1 MRPAGG
7 KVRRAAYVPARM
19 SNTTHAHAASA
30 CRQARSCGPIIPVMP
45 IIKRPHSSNSP
56 AGEDRDSHQRTPGR
70 NAASREPERGRRS
83 IGASLVLWCF
93 GLIATV
99 AVVGALIVGYALV
112 VMGPQLPSLD
122 ALTDYRPKVPLRVYT
137 ADHVLIGE
145 FGEERR
151 SLVRFQDIPDQMKKA
166 VLAIEDY
173 RFYEHG
179 GVDFVGIL
187 RAGFADLAHGGA
199 SQGASTIT
207 MQVARNFFLSSEKT
221 YTRKIYE
228 MLLAYKIERALTKDQ
243 ILELYMNQ
251 IYLGERAYG
260 FAAAARVYFGK
271 DLKDLTLAQAA
282 MLAGLPK
289 APSAYNPVVNPKRA
303 KIRQEYIL
311 RRMLEL
317 NYITQQQYDQ
327 AVKEEIHTKNPG
339 NEYSVHAEY
348 VAEMVRQMM
357 YAQYKD
363 ETYTRGLNV
372 TTTIDSA
379 DQDAAYRAVRKGVM
393 DYERRHGYRGPE
405 GFVQLPEAGDDRD
418 QTIDDALTDHPDNGE
433 IIAGVVTD
441 ASAKQVA
448 AQLVDGTQVTVSGD
462 GLRFVAAALSPR
474 ANATLRIKPGSIV
487 RLVADDKGNWQI
499 TQLPQ
504 VEGALVS
511 LTPQDG
517 AIRAL
522 IGGFDFNKNKFN
534 HVTQAWRQPGSSFK
548 PFIYSA
554 ALDKGLAPATI
565 INDAPL
571 YFPPSTPGGDAWEP
585 KDDDQPDGPMS
596 MRLALQKS
604 KNLVSIRILSFIG
617 TRYAQDFVTQRF
629 GFDADKTPPYLPMA
643 LGAGLVTPLQSAG
656 AYSVF
661 ANGGYR
667 INPYL
672 INEVTDARGVAISR
686 AQPLVAGHDAPRTLE
701 PRNAY
706 IMNSLLHSVATAGT
720 GAGTNVLKRSDLQGK
735 TGTTNDA
742 KDGWFAGYQ
751 QSLVAVA
758 WMGYDQPKSL
768 GSREFGAQLALP
780 IWVEYMQRALRG
792 VPQAEPQQPDG
803 VTVMNGELFFT
814 DKLPG
819 QGFVASIGLD
829 SGNPMAGATD
839 AVGGVGPAGMTPPV
853 VPPPSVSTTEKK
865 QIMDLFESN
874 KP

>member
-1 MRPAGG
+1 
-7 KVRRAAYVPARM
+7 
-19 SNTTHAHAASA
+19 
-30 CRQARSCGPIIPVMP
+30 MP
-45 IIKRPHSSNSP
+45 IIKRPHSSSSSRHPGREPSFGSNDNPSRDYRY
-56 AGEDRDSHQRTPGR
+56 AQREEDDRD
-70 NAASREPERGRRS
+70 ERGQRGGRS
-83 IGASLVLWCF
+83 IGGTIAMWF
-93 GLIATV
+93 AGLFATV
-99 AVVGALIVGYALV
+99 LVVGALIVGYALV

-122 ALTDYRPKVPLRVYT
+122 ALTDYRPKVPLRIYT

-151 SLVRFQDIPDQMKKA
+151 SLVRFQDIPDVQKKA

-179 GVDFVGIL
+179 GVDFIGIL
-187 RAGFADLAHGGA
+187 RAGFADIMHGGS

-221 YTRKIYE
+221 YTRKVYE
-228 MLLAYKIERALTKDQ
+228 MMLAYKIERALTKDQ

-271 DLKDLTLAQAA
+271 DLKDITLAEAA

-311 RRMLEL
+311 KRMLGL
-317 NYITQQQYDQ
+317 NYITQAQYNQ
-327 AVKEEIHTKNPG
+327 AVKEEIHTKTAG

-348 VAEMVRQMM
+348 ISEMVRQMM

-379 DQDAAYRAVRKGVM
+379 DQEAAYRAVRKGVM

-405 GFVQLPEAGDDRD
+405 GFIELPPAGDERD
-418 QTIDDALTDHPDNGE
+418 EAIEDALNDHPDNGE
-433 IIAGVVTD
+433 IVAAVVT
-441 ASAKQVA
+441 SATAKEVK
-448 AQLVDGTQVTVSGD
+448 AQLLDGTQASVTGD
-462 GLRFVAAALSPR
+462 GLRFAAGSLSAR
-474 ANATLRIKPGSIV
+474 AAQAQRIRAGSIV
-487 RLVADDKGNWQI
+487 RLIADANGNWQI

-511 LTPQDG
+511 MTPQDG

-522 IGGFDFNKNKFN
+522 VGGFDFNKNKFN
-534 HVTQAWRQPGSSFK
+534 HITQAWRQPGSSFK

-554 ALDKGLAPATI
+554 ALDKGLGPATI

-571 YFPPSTPGGDAWEP
+571 YFPPSAPGGDAWEP
-585 KDDDQPDGPMS
+585 KDDDQPDGPMPL
-596 MRLALQKS
+596 RLALQKS
-604 KNLVSIRILSFIG
+604 KNLVSIRILSYIG
-617 TRYAQDFVTQRF
+617 TKYAQDYVTQRF

-672 INEVTDARGVAISR
+672 IAEVDDAHGQPLSR
-686 AQPLVAGHDAPRTLE
+686 AQPLTAGRDAPRTLE

-720 GAGTNVLKRSDLQGK
+720 GAGTNVLHRSDLQGK

-792 VPQAEPQQPDG
+792 VPQAEPEMPPG
-803 VTVMNGELFFT
+803 VTSVDGELFYADMT
-814 DKLPG
+814 PG
-819 QGFVASIGLD
+819 SGFVASIGMD
-829 SGNPMAGATD
+829 SSNPLASGGD
-839 AVGGVGPAGMTPPV
+839 AVGGVGPAGMTPPA
-853 VPPPSVSTTEKK
+853 PPPNVTSTEKK

>member
-1 MRPAGG
+1 
-7 KVRRAAYVPARM
+7 
-19 SNTTHAHAASA
+19 
-30 CRQARSCGPIIPVMP
+30 MP
-45 IIKRPHSSNSP
+45 IIKRPPSS
-56 AGEDRDSHQRTPGR
+56 DSEADGRNTPGSSSAR
-70 NAASREPERGRRS
+70 SAHRRS
-83 IGASLVLWCF
+83 LGARIALTIA
-93 GLIATV
+93 GLFATL
-99 AVVGALIVGYALV
+99 AVVGALIVGYALI
-112 VMGPQLPSLD
+112 VMAPQLPSLD

-151 SLVRFQDIPDQMKKA
+151 KLVRFADIPDVMKKA

-179 GVDFVGIL
+179 GVDFIGIL
-187 RAGFADLAHGGA
+187 RAGTTDLMHGGA

-228 MLLAYKIERALTKDQ
+228 MMLAYKIERALTKDQ

-271 DLKDLTLAQAA
+271 DLKDITLAQAA

-289 APSAYNPVVNPKRA
+289 APSAYNPIVNPKRA

-311 RRMLEL
+311 KRMLDL
-317 NYITQQQYDQ
+317 RYITQDQYDQ
-327 AVKEEIHTKNPG
+327 AVKEDIHTKVSG

-363 ETYTRGLNV
+363 ETYTKGLSV
-372 TTTIDSA
+372 VTTIDSA
-379 DQDAAYRAVRKGVM
+379 DQDAAYHAVRKGVM

-405 GFVQLPEAGDDRD
+405 GFVELPADKDERDEA
-418 QTIDDALTDHPDNGE
+418 IDDALADHPDDGE
-433 IIAGVVTD
+433 IVAGVVTA
-441 ASAKQVA
+441 ASPKQVTV
-448 AQLVDGTQVTVSGD
+448 QFVDGTTANVTGD
-462 GLRFVAAALSPR
+462 GLRFAAVALGSR
-474 ANATLRIKPGSIV
+474 ATQTQRIRPGSIV
-487 RLVADDKGNWQI
+487 RVMPDAKGNMQI

-511 LTPQDG
+511 LSPQDG

-522 IGGFDFNKNKFN
+522 VGGFDFNKNKFN

-554 ALDKGLAPATI
+554 SLEKGLAPATI

-571 YFPPSTPGGDAWEP
+571 YFPPTTPGGDAWEP

-596 MRLALQKS
+596 MRVALEKS
-604 KNLVSIRILSFIG
+604 KNLVSIRILSYIG
-617 TRYAQDFVTQRF
+617 TKYAQDYVTQRF

-643 LGAGLVTPLQSAG
+643 LGAGLVTPLQSATG
-656 AYSVF
+656 YSVF

-667 INPYL
+667 VNPYL
-672 INEVTDARGVAISR
+672 IAEVDDARGQPISK
-686 AQPLVAGHDAPRTLE
+686 AQPIVAGRDAPRVISAA
-701 PRNAY
+701 NAY

-720 GAGTNVLKRSDLQGK
+720 GAGTNVLHRSDLSGK

-751 QSLVAVA
+751 PTLVAVA

-780 IWVEYMQRALRG
+780 IWVDYMSRALRG
-792 VPQAEPQQPDG
+792 VPQEQMPMPDG
-803 VTVMNGELFFT
+803 VTTVNGELYYA
-814 DKLPG
+814 DMVPG
-819 QGFVASIGLD
+819 NGFVASIGVD
-829 SGNPMAGATD
+829 SGTALAGESGASEALGTI
-839 AVGGVGPAGMTPPV
+839 GPAGLATPT
-853 VPPPSVSTTEKK
+853 VPPPQVTTQEKK
-865 QIMDLFESN
+865 QILNMFEDN
-874 KP
+874 RP

>member
-1 MRPAGG
+1 
-7 KVRRAAYVPARM
+7 
-19 SNTTHAHAASA
+19 
-30 CRQARSCGPIIPVMP
+30 MP
-45 IIKRPHSSNSP
+45 IIKRPHSSHSP
-56 AGEDRDSHQRTPGR
+56 SGEDRDSYQRTPGR
-70 NAASREPERGRRS
+70 NAASRDAEAGRRS
-83 IGASLVLWCF
+83 FGATLALWF
-93 GLIATV
+93 AGLIATV

-179 GVDFVGIL
+179 GVDFLGIL

-260 FAAAARVYFGK
+260 FASAARVYFGK
-271 DLKDLTLAQAA
+271 DLKDITLAEAA

-311 RRMLEL
+311 KRMLEL
-317 NYITQQQYDQ
+317 KYISREQYDQ
-327 AVKEEIHTKNPG
+327 AVKEEIRTKNPG

-348 VAEMVRQMM
+348 IAEMVRQMM

-405 GFVQLPEAGDDRD
+405 GFVQLPAPGDDRD

-433 IIAGVVTD
+433 IIAAVVTD
-441 ASAKQVA
+441 AGPKQVK
-448 AQLVDGTQVTVSGD
+448 AQLVDGTQVTIAGD
-462 GLRFVAAALSPR
+462 GLRFVAGALSAR
-474 ANATLRIKPGSIV
+474 ASTTTKIKPGSIV

-522 IGGFDFNKNKFN
+522 VGGFDFNKNKFN

-554 ALDKGLAPATI
+554 ALDKGVGPATI

-571 YFPPSTPGGDAWEP
+571 YFPASTPGGDAWEP
-585 KDDDQPDGPMS
+585 KDDDQPDGPMP

-617 TRYAQDFVTQRF
+617 TKYAQDFVTQRF

-672 INEVTDARGVAISR
+672 INEVTDARGEPLSK
-686 AQPLVAGHDAPRTLE
+686 AQPLTAGRDAPRTLE

-720 GAGTNVLKRSDLQGK
+720 GSGTNVLRRSDLQGK

-758 WMGYDQPKSL
+758 WMGYDQPKTL

-780 IWVEYMQRALRG
+780 IWVEFMQRALRG
-792 VPQAEPQQPDG
+792 VPQAEPQQPPG
-803 VTVMNGELFFT
+803 VTAVDGELFFT
-814 DKLPG
+814 DMMPG
-819 QGFVASIGLD
+819 NGFVASIGLD
-829 SGNPMAGATD
+829 SANPVAGGGD

-853 VPPPSVSTTEKK
+853 VPPPSVSSNEKK

>member
-1 MRPAGG
+1 
-7 KVRRAAYVPARM
+7 
-19 SNTTHAHAASA
+19 
-30 CRQARSCGPIIPVMP
+30 MP
-45 IIKRPHSSNSP
+45 IIKRPPSNHP
-56 AGEDRDSHQRTPGR
+56 ANDRNPDRRAGSHPDRHDAR
-70 NAASREPERGRRS
+70 DDKSRGRS
-83 IGASLVLWCF
+83 VGVTIVLWF
-93 GLIATV
+93 IGLIAIV
-99 AVVGALIVGYALV
+99 AVVGALIAGYALV
-112 VMGPQLPSLD
+112 VMGPQLPPLD

-151 SLVRFQDIPDQMKKA
+151 SIVRFADIPDQMKKA

-187 RAGFADLAHGGA
+187 RAGLTDLMHGGNA
-199 SQGASTIT
+199 QGASTIT

-228 MLLAYKIERALTKDQ
+228 MMLAYKIERALTKDQ
-243 ILELYMNQ
+243 ILEVYMNQ

-271 DLKDLTLAQAA
+271 DLKDITLAQAA

-311 RRMLEL
+311 KRMLDL
-317 NYITQQQYDQ
+317 NYITQAQYDQ
-327 AVKEEIHTKNPG
+327 AVKEEIHTKVSG

-357 YAQYKD
+357 YAQYRD

-379 DQDAAYRAVRKGVM
+379 DQDAAYQAVRKGVM

-405 GFVQLPEAGDDRD
+405 GFIALPSDSDDRD
-418 QTIDDALTDHPDNGE
+418 QAIDDALADHPDNGE
-433 IIAGVVTD
+433 IVAAVVT
-441 ASAKQVA
+441 AATPKEVN
-448 AQLVDGTQVTVSGD
+448 AQLVDGTVAAVTGD
-462 GLRFVAAALSPR
+462 GLKFAATALSPR
-474 ANATLRIKPGSIV
+474 AAQAQRIKPGSIV
-487 RLVADDKGNWQI
+487 RLIADAKGNWQI

-504 VEGALVS
+504 VEGALVA
-511 LTPQDG
+511 LEPQDG
-517 AIRAL
+517 AIRSL
-522 IGGFDFNKNKFN
+522 VGGFDFNKNKFN

-554 ALDKGLAPATI
+554 SLDKGLGPATI

-571 YFPPSTPGGDAWEP
+571 SFPATTPGGEAWEP
-585 KDDDQPDGPMS
+585 KDDDQPDGPMP
-596 MRLALQKS
+596 MRLALEKS

-617 TRYAQDFVTQRF
+617 TKYAQDFVTQRF
-629 GFDADKTPPYLPMA
+629 GFDVDKTPPYLPLA

-656 AYSVF
+656 AYAVF

-672 INEVTDARGVAISR
+672 IAEVTDARGQLISR
-686 AQPLVAGHDAPRTLE
+686 AQPLTAGRDAPRTIE

-706 IMNSLLHSVATAGT
+706 IMNSMLHSVATAGT
-720 GAGTNVLKRSDLQGK
+720 GAGTNVLHRSDLQGK

-751 QSLVAVA
+751 KSLVAVA
-758 WMGYDQPKSL
+758 WMGYDQPRSL

-792 VPQAEPQQPDG
+792 VPQEEPPMPDT
-803 VTVMNGELFFT
+803 VTQIDGELFYSDVT
-814 DKLPG
+814 PG
-819 QGFVASIGLD
+819 SGFVASIGMD
-829 SGNPMAGATD
+829 AANPLAGGTNS
-839 AVGGVGPAGMTPPV
+839 VGGVGPAGLTPPD
-853 VPPPSVSTTEKK
+853 VSSSEKK
-865 QIMDLFESN
+865 QILDLFESN

>member
-1 MRPAGG
+1 
-7 KVRRAAYVPARM
+7 V
-19 SNTTHAHAASA
+19 S
-30 CRQARSCGPIIPVMP
+30 
-45 IIKRPHSSNSP
+45 
-56 AGEDRDSHQRTPGR
+56 
-70 NAASREPERGRRS
+70 PERQHGS
-83 IGASLVLWCF
+83 FGSSLLLTLG
-93 GLIATV
+93 GLVATV
-99 AVVGALIVGYALV
+99 AVVFALIIGYALIVMA
-112 VMGPQLPSLD
+112 PQLPSLD

-151 SLVRFQDIPDQMKKA
+151 SLVRFADIPDSMKKA

-179 GVDFVGIL
+179 GVDFLGIL
-187 RAGFADLAHGGA
+187 RAGMADILHGGA

-207 MQVARNFFLSSEKT
+207 RQVARNFFLSSEKT

-228 MLLAYKIERALTKDQ
+228 MMLAYKIERALTKDQ

-271 DLKDLTLAQAA
+271 DLKDITLAQAA

-289 APSAYNPVVNPKRA
+289 APSAYNPIVNPKRA

-311 RRMLEL
+311 KRMLDL
-317 NYITQQQYDQ
+317 RYITQAQYDQ
-327 AVKEEIHTKNPG
+327 AVKEDIHTKVSG

-357 YAQYKD
+357 YAQYKE
-363 ETYTRGLNV
+363 ETYTRGLSVV
-372 TTTIDSA
+372 TTLDSA
-379 DQDAAYRAVRKGVM
+379 YQDAAYRAVRKGVM

-405 GFVQLPEAGDDRD
+405 GFVELPAGRDERDEA
-418 QTIDDALTDHPDNGE
+418 IDDALADHPDDGE
-433 IIAGVVTD
+433 LVAGVVTA
-441 ASAKQVA
+441 ASPKQLTV
-448 AQLVDGTQVTVSGD
+448 QFVDGNTANVTGE
-462 GLRFVAAALSPR
+462 GLRFAATALSAR
-474 ANATLRIKPGSIV
+474 ASAAQRIKPGSIV
-487 RLVADDKGNWQI
+487 RLMPDAKGNWQI

-511 LTPQDG
+511 LSPQDG
-517 AIRAL
+517 ALRAL
-522 IGGFDFNKNKFN
+522 VGGFDFNKNKFN

-554 ALDKGLAPATI
+554 SLEKGLSPATI

-571 YFPPSTPGGDAWEP
+571 YFPPSTPGGEAWEP

-596 MRLALQKS
+596 MRVALEKS
-604 KNLVSIRILSFIG
+604 KNLVSIRILSYIG
-617 TRYAQDFVTQRF
+617 TKYAQDYVTQRF

-643 LGAGLVTPLQSAG
+643 LGAGLVTPLQSAA
-656 AYSVF
+656 AYAVF

-667 INPYL
+667 VNPYL
-672 INEVTDARGVAISR
+672 IAEVDDAHGQPISK
-686 AQPLVAGHDAPRTLE
+686 AQPIVAGRDAPRTISAA
-701 PRNAY
+701 NAF

-720 GAGTNVLKRSDLQGK
+720 GAGTNVLHRSDLSGK

-751 QSLVAVA
+751 PTLVAVA

-780 IWVEYMQRALRG
+780 IWVDYMGQALRG
-792 VPQAEPQQPDG
+792 VPQVQMPMPEG
-803 VTVMNGELFFT
+803 VTTIGGELYYADMT
-814 DKLPG
+814 PG
-819 QGFVASIGLD
+819 NGFIASIGTGGEPGTAL
-829 SGNPMAGATD
+829 AGAGASE
-839 AVGGVGPAGMTPPV
+839 AVGSIGPAGLAAPAA
-853 VPPPSVSTTEKK
+853 PPPSVSSQEKK
-865 QIMDLFESN
+865 QILNLFN
-874 KP
+874 DNRP

>member
-1 MRPAGG
+1 
-7 KVRRAAYVPARM
+7 
-19 SNTTHAHAASA
+19 
-30 CRQARSCGPIIPVMP
+30 MP
-45 IIKRPHSSNSP
+45 IIKRPDSSKTSRYDREPRWNDSRNDSRDD
-56 AGEDRDSHQRTPGR
+56 AGGNRDGGGR
-70 NAASREPERGRRS
+70 NGGNGGNGGNGRNSRGGRDRGRSPFGR
-83 IGASLVLWCF
+83 IAMWFASLAA
-93 GLIATV
+93 IA

-112 VMGPQLPSLD
+112 VMEPNLPSLN
-122 ALTDYRPKVPLRVYT
+122 ALIDYRPKVPLRVYT
-137 ADHVLIGE
+137 SDHVLIGE

-173 RFYEHG
+173 RFYDHG
-179 GVDFVGIL
+179 GVDFLGIL
-187 RAGFADLAHGGA
+187 RAGVTDLMHGGA

-260 FAAAARVYFGK
+260 FSAAARVYFGK
-271 DLKDLTLAQAA
+271 DLKDITLAESA

-303 KIRQEYIL
+303 KVRQQYIL
-311 RRMLEL
+311 KRMLDL
-317 NYITQQQYDQ
+317 NYITRDQYDQ
-327 AVKEEIHTKNPG
+327 AIAEELHTKSSG
-339 NEYSVHAEY
+339 TEYGVHAEY

-357 YAQYKD
+357 YAQYKE
-363 ETYTRGLNV
+363 ETYTRGLTV
-372 TTTIDSA
+372 TTTISST

-405 GFVQLPEAGDDRD
+405 GHIDLPAAADDRAESVE
-418 QTIDDALTDHPDNGE
+418 DALVDHPDNGDLV
-433 IIAGVVTD
+433 AAVVT
-441 ASAKQVA
+441 SATPKQVT
-448 AQLVDGTQVTVSGD
+448 AQFVGGETATISGD
-462 GLRFVAAALSPR
+462 ALRFVAAALRS
-474 ANATLRIKPGSIV
+474 NASKALAIKPGSIV
-487 RLVADDKGNWQI
+487 RLTKDAKGNWQI
-499 TQLPQ
+499 AQLPQ

-511 LTPQDG
+511 MTPQDG

-522 IGGFDFNKNKFN
+522 VGGFDFNKNKFN

-554 ALDKGLAPATI
+554 ALDKGLGPATI

-571 YFPPSTPGGDAWEP
+571 YFPAPAGGEPWEP

-596 MRLALQKS
+596 MRTGLQKS
-604 KNLVSIRILSFIG
+604 KNLVSIRILSYIG
-617 TRYAQDFVTQRF
+617 TGYAQDFVTQKF
-629 GFDADKTPPYLPMA
+629 GFDKDKTPPYLPLA
-643 LGAGLVTPLQSAG
+643 LGAGLVTPLQLSG

-672 INEVTDARGVAISR
+672 IAEIADARGTVVSR
-686 AQPLVAGHDAPRTLE
+686 ADPLTAGSNAPQTLE

-706 IMNSLLHSVATAGT
+706 VMNSLLHTVATSGT
-720 GAGTNVLKRSDLQGK
+720 GSGTNVLKRNDLQGK

-751 QSLVAVA
+751 RQLVAVA

-768 GSREFGAQLALP
+768 GSKEFGAQLALP
-780 IWVEYMQRALRG
+780 IWVDYMGRALRG
-792 VPQAEPQQPDG
+792 IPQQQMPMPDG
-803 VTVMNGELFFT
+803 ITTVDGELFFT
-814 DKLPG
+814 DHTPG
-819 QGFVASIGLD
+819 AGFVASIGLD
-829 SGNPMAGATD
+829 SGNPMAGDSTTA
-839 AVGGVGPAGMTPPV
+839 GGVGPAGMQAPPV
-853 VPPPSVSTTEKK
+853 PQVTTDERK
-865 QIMDLFESN
+865 QIMDMFN
-874 KP
+874 RP

>member
-1 MRPAGG
+1 
-7 KVRRAAYVPARM
+7 
-19 SNTTHAHAASA
+19 
-30 CRQARSCGPIIPVMP
+30 MP
-45 IIKRPHSSNSP
+45 IIKRPPSSGHP
-56 AGEDRDSHQRTPGR
+56 ADDRDPRHSAPADRHGR
-70 NAASREPERGRRS
+70 SL
-83 IGASLVLWCF
+83 GARIALTFAGLV
-93 GLIATV
+93 ATL
-99 AVVGALIVGYALV
+99 AVVGALIVGYALI
-112 VMGPQLPSLD
+112 VMAPQLPSLE

-151 SLVRFQDIPDQMKKA
+151 SLVRFQDIPDIMKKA

-179 GVDFVGIL
+179 GVDFIGIF
-187 RAGFADLAHGGA
+187 RAGTTDLLHGGA

-228 MLLAYKIERALTKDQ
+228 MMLAYKIERALTKDQ

-271 DLKDLTLAQAA
+271 DLKDITVAQAA

-289 APSAYNPVVNPKRA
+289 APSAYNPIVNPKRA

-311 RRMLEL
+311 KRMFEL
-317 NYITQQQYDQ
+317 GYITKPQYDE
-327 AVKEEIHTKNPG
+327 AIKEPMHTKAAG

-363 ETYTRGLNV
+363 ETYTRGLTV

-379 DQDAAYRAVRKGVM
+379 DQDAAYHAVRKGVM

-405 GFVQLPEAGDDRD
+405 GFVELPAPGDDRD
-418 QTIDDALTDHPDNGE
+418 EAIDDALADHPDDGE
-433 IIAGVVTD
+433 LVAGVVTD
-441 ASAKQVA
+441 ASPK
-448 AQLVDGTQVTVSGD
+448 QVTVQFVDGGTAKITGD
-462 GLRFVAAALSPR
+462 GLRFVASALSAR
-474 ANATLRIKPGSIV
+474 ASQTQKIRPGSIV
-487 RLVADDKGNWQI
+487 RVMPDAKGNSQI

-511 LTPQDG
+511 LSPQDG
-517 AIRAL
+517 AVRAL
-522 IGGFDFNKNKFN
+522 VGGFDFNKNKFN

-554 ALDKGLAPATI
+554 SIDKGLAPSTI
-565 INDAPL
+565 IDDAPL
-571 YFPPSTPGGDAWEP
+571 YFPPSSPGGQPWEP
-585 KDDDQPDGPMS
+585 KDDDHPEGPMS
-596 MRLALQKS
+596 MRVALEKS
-604 KNLVSIRILSFIG
+604 KNLVSIRILSYVG
-617 TRYAQDFVTQRF
+617 TKFAQDYVTQRF

-643 LGAGLVTPLQSAG
+643 LGAGLVTPLQSAV

-667 INPYL
+667 VNPYL
-672 INEVTDARGVAISR
+672 IAEVDDARGQPISK
-686 AQPLVAGHDAPRTLE
+686 AQPIVAGRDAPRSISAG
-701 PRNAY
+701 NAY
-706 IMNSLLHSVATAGT
+706 LMNSLLHSVATAGT
-720 GAGTNVLKRSDLQGK
+720 GAGSNVLHRTDLSGK

-751 QSLVAVA
+751 PTLVAVA

-780 IWVEYMQRALRG
+780 IWIDYMGRALRG
-792 VPQAEPQQPDG
+792 VPDQPMPMPQD
-803 VTVMNGELFFT
+803 VATINGELFLS
-814 DKLPG
+814 DKVPG
-819 QGFVASIGLD
+819 NGFIASIGMEGAAL
-829 SGNPMAGATD
+829 AGAASD
-839 AVGGVGPAGMTPPV
+839 ASAAVGSIGPAGLATPPAPAPDV
-853 VPPPSVSTTEKK
+853 TQQEQK
-865 QIMDLFESN
+865 QILNLFKDN
-874 KP
+874 NP

>member
-1 MRPAGG
+1 
-7 KVRRAAYVPARM
+7 M
-19 SNTTHAHAASA
+19 S
-30 CRQARSCGPIIPVMP
+30 
-45 IIKRPHSSNSP
+45 
-56 AGEDRDSHQRTPGR
+56 
-70 NAASREPERGRRS
+70 PERQHGS
-83 IGASLVLWCF
+83 FGSSLLLTLG
-93 GLIATV
+93 GLVATV
-99 AVVGALIVGYALV
+99 AVVFALIIGYALIVMA
-112 VMGPQLPSLD
+112 PQLPSLD

-151 SLVRFQDIPDQMKKA
+151 SLVRFADIPDSMKKA

-179 GVDFVGIL
+179 GVDFLGIL
-187 RAGFADLAHGGA
+187 RAGMADILHGGA

-228 MLLAYKIERALTKDQ
+228 MMLAYKIERALTKDQ

-271 DLKDLTLAQAA
+271 DLKDITLAQAA

-289 APSAYNPVVNPKRA
+289 APSAYNPIVNPKRA

-311 RRMLEL
+311 KRMLDL
-317 NYITQQQYDQ
+317 RYITQAQYDQ
-327 AVKEEIHTKNPG
+327 AVKEDIHTKVSG

-357 YAQYKD
+357 YAQYKE
-363 ETYTRGLNV
+363 ETYTRGLSVV
-372 TTTIDSA
+372 TTLDSA
-379 DQDAAYRAVRKGVM
+379 YQDAAYRAVRKGVM

-405 GFVQLPEAGDDRD
+405 GFVELPAGRDERDEA
-418 QTIDDALTDHPDNGE
+418 IDDALADHPDDGE
-433 IIAGVVTD
+433 LVAGVVTA
-441 ASAKQVA
+441 ASPKQLTV
-448 AQLVDGTQVTVSGD
+448 QFVDGNTANVTGE
-462 GLRFVAAALSPR
+462 GLRFAATALSAR
-474 ANATLRIKPGSIV
+474 ASAAQRIKPGSIV
-487 RLVADDKGNWQI
+487 RLMPDAKGNWQI

-511 LTPQDG
+511 LSPQDG
-517 AIRAL
+517 ALRAL
-522 IGGFDFNKNKFN
+522 VGGFDFNKNKFN

-554 ALDKGLAPATI
+554 SLEKGLAPATI

-571 YFPPSTPGGDAWEP
+571 YFPPSTPGGEAWEP

-596 MRLALQKS
+596 MRVALEKS
-604 KNLVSIRILSFIG
+604 KNLVSIRILSYIG
-617 TRYAQDFVTQRF
+617 TKYAQDYVTQRF

-643 LGAGLVTPLQSAG
+643 LGAGLVTPLQSAA
-656 AYSVF
+656 AYAVF

-667 INPYL
+667 VNPYL
-672 INEVTDARGVAISR
+672 IAEVDDAHGQPISK
-686 AQPLVAGHDAPRTLE
+686 AQPIVAGRDAPRTISAA
-701 PRNAY
+701 NAF

-720 GAGTNVLKRSDLQGK
+720 GAGTNVLHRSDLSGK

-751 QSLVAVA
+751 PTLVAVA

-780 IWVEYMQRALRG
+780 IWVDYMGQALRG
-792 VPQAEPQQPDG
+792 VPQVQMPMPEG
-803 VTVMNGELFFT
+803 VTTIGGELYYADMT
-814 DKLPG
+814 PG
-819 QGFVASIGLD
+819 NGFVASIGTGGEPGTAL
-829 SGNPMAGATD
+829 AGAGASE
-839 AVGGVGPAGMTPPV
+839 AVGSIGPAGLAAPAA
-853 VPPPSVSTTEKK
+853 PPPSVSSQEKK
-865 QIMDLFESN
+865 QILNLFN
-874 KP
+874 DNRP

>member
-1 MRPAGG
+1 
-7 KVRRAAYVPARM
+7 
-19 SNTTHAHAASA
+19 
-30 CRQARSCGPIIPVMP
+30 MP
-45 IIKRPHSSNSP
+45 IIKRPDSTNSSRLNREPRWNDSSND
-56 AGEDRDSHQRTPGR
+56 AGGGNGRNGGNGRDGGNGGNGGNGGRNGKNGRDGRDS
-70 NAASREPERGRRS
+70 RRS
-83 IGASLVLWCF
+83 PLARVALWLAGLAAIGV
-93 GLIATV
+93 
-99 AVVGALIVGYALV
+99 VVGGLIVGYALV
-112 VMGPQLPSLD
+112 VMEPNLPSLD
-122 ALTDYRPKVPLRVYT
+122 ALIDYRPKVPLRVYT
-137 ADHVLIGE
+137 SDHVLIGE

-173 RFYEHG
+173 RFYDHG
-179 GVDFVGIL
+179 GVDFIGIL
-187 RAGFADLAHGGA
+187 RAGVSDITHGGA

-260 FAAAARVYFGK
+260 FSAAARVYFGK
-271 DLKDLTLAQAA
+271 DLKDITLAEAA

-303 KIRQEYIL
+303 KVRQQYIL
-311 RRMLEL
+311 KRMFDLHFISRE
-317 NYITQQQYDQ
+317 QYDQ
-327 AVKEEIHTKNPG
+327 AVAEELRTKSG
-339 NEYSVHAEY
+339 GTEYGVHAEY

-357 YAQYKD
+357 YAQYK
-363 ETYTRGLNV
+363 EEAYTRGLTV

-379 DQDAAYRAVRKGVM
+379 DQDAAYRAVRKGIM

-405 GFVQLPEAGDDRD
+405 GSIALPGNADDRAEA
-418 QTIDDALTDHPDNGE
+418 IEDALVDHPDNGE
-433 IIAGVVTD
+433 LVAAVVTV
-441 ASAKQVA
+441 ANAKQVV
-448 AQLVDGTQVTVSGD
+448 AQFVGGDTATVSGE
-462 GLRFVAAALSPR
+462 GLRFVAAALR
-474 ANATLRIKPGSIV
+474 NNASKALAIKPGSII
-487 RLVADDKGNWQI
+487 RLAKDAKDTWQI

-511 LTPQDG
+511 MVPQDG

-522 IGGFDFNKNKFN
+522 VGGFDFNKNKFN

-554 ALDKGLAPATI
+554 ALDKGLGPATI

-571 YFPPSTPGGDAWEP
+571 YFPPASPGGDAWEP

-596 MRLALQKS
+596 MRTGLQKS
-604 KNLVSIRILSFIG
+604 KNLVSIRILSYIG
-617 TRYAQDFVTQRF
+617 TSYAQDFVTQKF
-629 GFDADKTPPYLPMA
+629 GFDKDKTPPYLPLA
-643 LGAGLVTPLQSAG
+643 LGAGLVTPLQLSG

-672 INEVTDARGVAISR
+672 IGEVADARGSVISR
-686 AQPLVAGHDAPRTLE
+686 ADPLTASKNAPQTLE

-706 IMNSLLHSVATAGT
+706 VMNSLLHTVATAGT
-720 GAGTNVLKRSDLQGK
+720 GSGTNVLKRSDLQGK

-751 QSLVAVA
+751 HQLVAVA
-758 WMGYDQPKSL
+758 WMGYDQPKTL

-780 IWVEYMQRALRG
+780 IWVDFMGRALRG
-792 VPQAEPQQPDG
+792 IPQEQMQRPDG
-803 VTVMNGELFFT
+803 VTTVDGELFYADRT
-814 DKLPG
+814 PG
-819 QGFVASIGLD
+819 AGFVASIGMD
-829 SGNPMAGATD
+829 NVNPTAGDTNTT
-839 AVGGVGPAGMTPPV
+839 GGVGPAGMQAPPAPQV
-853 VPPPSVSTTEKK
+853 TTDERK
-865 QIMDLFESN
+865 QIMDMFN

>member
-1 MRPAGG
+1 
-7 KVRRAAYVPARM
+7 
-19 SNTTHAHAASA
+19 
-30 CRQARSCGPIIPVMP
+30 MP
-45 IIKRPHSSNSP
+45 IIKRPQSSNSP
-56 AGEDRDSHQRTPGR
+56 GDADRDPYHRTAGPDD
-70 NAASREPERGRRS
+70 EPRRRS
-83 IGASLVLWCF
+83 LGARILLSFV
-93 GLIATV
+93 GLMATA
-99 AVVGALIVGYALV
+99 AVVGALIIGYALV

-151 SLVRFQDIPDQMKKA
+151 NLVRFQDIPDQMKKA

-187 RAGFADLAHGGA
+187 RAGTTDLLHGGA

-221 YTRKIYE
+221 YTRKVYE
-228 MLLAYKIERALTKDQ
+228 MLLAYKIERALSKDQ

-260 FAAAARVYFGK
+260 FSAAARVYFGK
-271 DLKDLTLAQAA
+271 DLKDLSLAECA

-311 RRMLEL
+311 KRMLDL
-317 NYITQQQYDQ
+317 RYITQDQYDA

-372 TTTIDSA
+372 ITTVDSA
-379 DQDAAYRAVRKGVM
+379 DQDAAYHAVRKGVM

-405 GFVQLPEAGDDRD
+405 GYVELPAPGDDRD
-418 QTIDDALTDHPDNGE
+418 QAIDDALTDHPDNGE
-433 IIAGVVTD
+433 IVAGVVTA
-441 ASAKQVA
+441 ASAKEVQ
-448 AQLVDGTQVTVSGD
+448 AQFLDGTEATINGD

-474 ANATLRIKPGSIV
+474 ASGALRIKPGSIV
-487 RLVADDKGNWQI
+487 RLMADDKGNWQI

-534 HVTQAWRQPGSSFK
+534 HITQAWRQPGSSFK

-554 ALDKGLAPATI
+554 ALDKGLGPATI

-585 KDDDQPDGPMS
+585 KDDDQPDGPMP
-596 MRLALQKS
+596 MRLALEKS

-617 TRYAQDFVTQRF
+617 TKYAQDFVTQRF

-672 INEVTDARGVAISR
+672 ISEVTDARGQPISR
-686 AQPLVAGHDAPRTLE
+686 AQPLTAGRDAPRTID

-780 IWVEYMQRALRG
+780 IWVDYMGQALRG
-792 VPQAEPQQPDG
+792 VPQAEPAMPDT
-803 VTVMNGELFFT
+803 VTTVDGELFYADVT
-814 DKLPG
+814 PG
-819 QGFVASIGLD
+819 NGFVASIGLD
-829 SGNPMAGATD
+829 SANPLAGASD
-839 AVGGVGPAGMTPPV
+839 AVGGVGPAGMTPPA
-853 VPPPSVSTTEKK
+853 PTPDVSSSEKQ
-865 QIMDLFESN
+865 QIMNLFESN

>member
-1 MRPAGG
+1 
-7 KVRRAAYVPARM
+7 
-19 SNTTHAHAASA
+19 
-30 CRQARSCGPIIPVMP
+30 MP
-45 IIKRPHSSNSP
+45 IIKRPQSSNSP
-56 AGEDRDSHQRTPGR
+56 GGDDRGPYHRNPGR
-70 NAASREPERGRRS
+70 NDASRDEPGGR
-83 IGASLVLWCF
+83 SLVGRILLTF
-93 GLIATV
+93 VGLVATLM
-99 AVVGALIVGYALV
+99 VVGALIVGYALV
-112 VMGPQLPSLD
+112 VMGPQLPSLE

-151 SLVRFQDIPDQMKKA
+151 NLVRFQDIPDQMKKA

-187 RAGFADLAHGGA
+187 RAGSADLLHGGA

-221 YTRKIYE
+221 YTRKVYE

-260 FAAAARVYFGK
+260 FSAAARVYFGK
-271 DLKDLTLAQAA
+271 DLKDLSLAECA

-311 RRMLEL
+311 KRMLDL
-317 NYITQQQYDQ
+317 KYITQDQYD
-327 AVKEEIHTKNPG
+327 AAIKEEIRTKNPG

-372 TTTIDSA
+372 ITTIDSA
-379 DQDAAYRAVRKGVM
+379 DQDAAYHAVRKGVM

-405 GFVQLPEAGDDRD
+405 GNVDLPPPGDDRD
-418 QTIDDALTDHPDNGE
+418 QAIDDALTDHPDNGE
-433 IIAGVVTD
+433 IVAAVVTV
-441 ASAKQVA
+441 ASPKEVQ
-448 AQLVDGTQVTVSGD
+448 AQFLDGTEATINGD
-462 GLRFVAAALSPR
+462 GLKFVAAALGPR
-474 ANATLRIKPGSIV
+474 ATAAQHIKPGSIV

-534 HVTQAWRQPGSSFK
+534 HITQAWRQPGSSFK

-554 ALDKGLAPATI
+554 SLDKGLGPATI

-571 YFPPSTPGGDAWEP
+571 YFPPSSPGGDPWEP
-585 KDDDQPDGPMS
+585 KDDDQPDGPMP
-596 MRLALQKS
+596 MRIALEKS

-617 TRYAQDFVTQRF
+617 TKYAQDFVTQRF

-656 AYSVF
+656 GYSVF

-672 INEVTDARGVAISR
+672 INEVTDPRGVAISK
-686 AQPLVAGHDAPRTLE
+686 AQPLTAGRDAPRTID

-780 IWVEYMQRALRG
+780 IWVDYMGHALRG
-792 VPQAEPQQPDG
+792 VPQAEPAMPDT
-803 VTVMNGELFFT
+803 VTSVDGELFYT
-814 DKLPG
+814 AMTPG
-819 QGFVASIGLD
+819 NGFVASIGLD
-829 SGNPMAGATD
+829 SANPLAGASD
-839 AVGGVGPAGMTPPV
+839 AVGGVGPAGMAPPD
-853 VPPPSVSTTEKK
+853 VSSSEKQ
-865 QIMDLFESN
+865 QIMNLFESN